1 MAAFDG
7 LRKKALG
14 PDDKRYVKVK
24 NFIFTYE

>member
-1 MAAFDG
+1 MVAFDA
-7 LRKKALG
+7 LRKKPLG